1 MEEGVEGGNESFGFE
16 KLSELK
22 SIAAKIDGSKG

>member
-1 MEEGVEGGNESFGFE
+1 MEKGFEGGKESFGFG

-22 SIAAKIDGSKG
+22 SIAAKIDESKG